1 MAREQDKFRDIFT
14 RTATKYSSFNFTVE
28 DMELWSFS
36 GKDAFYNCVLLLL
49 YCVFIFLEMCA
60 QAGWPGEYAKYRIPS
75 STTGSSPFVTPPLS
89 RFGEFRGNS
98 PFSIPP
104 HVVGHPPLVAI
115 LPQPPPAGAG
125 EVNRRVEFVPPSSY
139 QGN

>member
-1 MAREQDKFRDIFT
+1 
-14 RTATKYSSFNFTVE
+14 
-28 DMELWSFS
+28 
-36 GKDAFYNCVLLLL
+36 
-49 YCVFIFLEMCA
+49 MCA